1 MVLQLD
7 LKLGE
12 SPNGNFWHKYPKVMW
27 DNGEEIKK
35 GLSNFF
41 ENENLIFLRF
51 AAPEIGPF
59 FDFCQTG
66 LTSSFEVRFHFFTP
80 FSETRDRAR
89 AS

>member
-1 MVLQLD
+1 
-7 LKLGE
+7 
-12 SPNGNFWHKYPKVMW
+12 MW

-35 GLSNFF
+35 GLFNFF
-41 ENENLIFLRF
+41 ENENSIFLRF

-59 FDFCQTG
+59 LDFCQTG